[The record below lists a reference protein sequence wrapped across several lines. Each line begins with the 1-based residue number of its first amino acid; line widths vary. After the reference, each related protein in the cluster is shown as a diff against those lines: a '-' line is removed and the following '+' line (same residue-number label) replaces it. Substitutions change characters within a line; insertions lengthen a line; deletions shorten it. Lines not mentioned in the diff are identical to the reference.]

1 MMEAQETVL
10 VAGASDPRAE
20 FVASIGRRL
29 SAVRTGL
36 RELEAEPRSASR
48 RDVVLR
54 RLHALGAASRVL
66 GFDAAA
72 EALGSA
78 ENSLYRSAATGEVLV
93 RDLAEVTRAIDQVP
107 SLVWGGTPDAT
118 PASGVESSAEGHPV
132 HVVAFVDSS
141 LERAMEA
148 NDPEANFEYDA
159 ASDAVRAIDLVRATG
174 PDVVIVDIDKDG
186 ASDLVDLLLTDD
198 LVEPFALVVVG
209 TLQGAEAAATF
220 VARGAKRVLPKPVS
234 PETLERAI
242 LGVAR
247 RGTDLAAAHEAL
259 GDVTIEELSARIA
272 AEVHRGLVES
282 QRQGSLGA
290 TVPFGEGVDVLAAV
304 WSAVARVRE
313 IATLR
318 SGGSLRFEA
327 TGPEGAIPL
336 APWASPDRRAGER
349 NTRGSRGH
357 DGVRLEGRLA
367 VVADDDPSVV
377 WFLSGLLKTAGVD
390 VLEAHDGKRAL
401 ELTLSRWPD
410 LVVSDVLMPKMDGFS
425 LCRAIK
431 RDVAVRDVPV
441 VLLSWK
447 EDLLQRLRELGADAD
462 AYLRKEAAGT
472 TVLERIREV
481 LRPRARVEARMVTG
495 GVVRGRLD
503 GLTPRLV
510 LELACG
516 RHRDC
521 RVSFRDSV
529 YLYEVDIRG
538 GHPVNATRTAT
549 DGGFARGE
557 KVIAA
562 LLGIG
567 AGRFSVAPESMVC
580 RDNLN
585 KSLADLLSPHIMR
598 ARRAQDAVVGGLD
611 RIDSIQIDVEAISA
625 YLAAT
630 PDPALHLLQRLTS
643 GHSPAELA
651 RDPETDRQALEAVL
665 LDTARRGAILDLTVA
680 GRAIDLDA
688 PVDEPE
694 AEQPASAPPQFTL
707 ELSPGGGEAVPLPP
721 STELSPKWPMDPN
734 VTPGLDFQEHATGF
748 RDESGTFPGVGP
760 GSARAMLAP
769 VQDAAVGS
777 KEAAKH
783 AEDIAAKDATGD
795 AVPVEASNAAAKAP
809 TSGDVKA
816 IDESWDPGQA
826 EEPQKSKSAHPLATT
841 AASAA
846 HPVQP
851 APHVPR
857 PDPVAPAA
865 IDGFPRVKEVRLP
878 TPLRSKAE
886 PKGVEALDDRDSSEA
901 PVAAD
906 HEPSLAASS
915 VADKASESAAPSVGA
930 KADAVEDAQA
940 DDDADADAN
949 ARADADVQADDD
961 EAGDARAGSD
971 NEDSDAADAAP
982 SESSGSVQGEG
993 KKMIPETQR
1002 SEPTLPKTK
1011 SIAFPSKA
1019 QQAKQKEEVP
1029 LPDREFKKDDASSEA
1044 KAAAP
1049 AAESKLLGF
1058 AKVAAVMGAAGVASF
1073 MLVSWIRG
1081 AGGDVPAGPAAQAS
1095 VPGLIAPA
1103 AAPPAPKKEVAA
1115 PPKGVKVESLPLPPG
1130 IELASGKGLLEISI
1144 SEKDAIYVDDTFV
1157 GRGPLKRVPLEP
1169 GEHSVKLRK
1178 PGEEV
1183 THSVKIEAGSRT
1195 RLSQEDPK

>member
-1 MMEAQETVL
+1 
-10 VAGASDPRAE
+10 
-20 FVASIGRRL
+20 
-29 SAVRTGL
+29 
-36 RELEAEPRSASR
+36 
-48 RDVVLR
+48 
-54 RLHALGAASRVL
+54 
-66 GFDAAA
+66 
-72 EALGSA
+72 
-78 ENSLYRSAATGEVLV
+78 
-93 RDLAEVTRAIDQVP
+93 
-107 SLVWGGTPDAT
+107 
-118 PASGVESSAEGHPV
+118 
-132 HVVAFVDSS
+132 
-141 LERAMEA
+141 
-148 NDPEANFEYDA
+148 
-159 ASDAVRAIDLVRATG
+159 
-174 PDVVIVDIDKDG
+174 
-186 ASDLVDLLLTDD
+186 
-198 LVEPFALVVVG
+198 
-209 TLQGAEAAATF
+209 
-220 VARGAKRVLPKPVS
+220 

-651 RDPETDRQALEAVL
+651 RDPETDRQALEAV
-665 LDTARRGAILDLTVA
+665 
-680 GRAIDLDA
+680 
-688 PVDEPE
+688 
-694 AEQPASAPPQFTL
+694 
-707 ELSPGGGEAVPLPP
+707 
-721 STELSPKWPMDPN
+721 
-734 VTPGLDFQEHATGF
+734 
-748 RDESGTFPGVGP
+748 
-760 GSARAMLAP
+760 
-769 VQDAAVGS
+769 
-777 KEAAKH
+777 
-783 AEDIAAKDATGD
+783 
-795 AVPVEASNAAAKAP
+795 
-809 TSGDVKA
+809 
-816 IDESWDPGQA
+816 
-826 EEPQKSKSAHPLATT
+826 
-841 AASAA
+841 
-846 HPVQP
+846 
-851 APHVPR
+851 
-857 PDPVAPAA
+857 
-865 IDGFPRVKEVRLP
+865 
-878 TPLRSKAE
+878 
-886 PKGVEALDDRDSSEA
+886 
-901 PVAAD
+901 
-906 HEPSLAASS
+906 
-915 VADKASESAAPSVGA
+915 
-930 KADAVEDAQA
+930 
-940 DDDADADAN
+940 
-949 ARADADVQADDD
+949 
-961 EAGDARAGSD
+961 
-971 NEDSDAADAAP
+971 
-982 SESSGSVQGEG
+982 
-993 KKMIPETQR
+993 
-1002 SEPTLPKTK
+1002 
-1011 SIAFPSKA
+1011 
-1019 QQAKQKEEVP
+1019 
-1029 LPDREFKKDDASSEA
+1029 
-1044 KAAAP
+1044 
-1049 AAESKLLGF
+1049 
-1058 AKVAAVMGAAGVASF
+1058 
-1073 MLVSWIRG
+1073 
-1081 AGGDVPAGPAAQAS
+1081 
-1095 VPGLIAPA
+1095 
-1103 AAPPAPKKEVAA
+1103 
-1115 PPKGVKVESLPLPPG
+1115 
-1130 IELASGKGLLEISI
+1130 
-1144 SEKDAIYVDDTFV
+1144 
-1157 GRGPLKRVPLEP
+1157 
-1169 GEHSVKLRK
+1169 
-1178 PGEEV
+1178 
-1183 THSVKIEAGSRT
+1183 
-1195 RLSQEDPK
+1195 

>member
-10 VAGASDPRAE
+10 AAGASDPRAE

-72 EALGSA
+72 EALGNA

-93 RDLAEVTRAIDQVP
+93 RDLAEVLRAIDQVP

-118 PASGVESSAEGHPV
+118 PASGVESSTEGHPV

-282 QRQGSLGA
+282 QRQGSLGT

-557 KVIAA
+557 KVVAA

-630 PDPALHLLQRLTS
+630 PDPALHLLQLLTS

-760 GSARAMLAP
+760 GSARAMLTP
-769 VQDAAVGS
+769 VQDAAVPS
-777 KEAAKH
+777 KEAAKEV
-783 AEDIAAKDATGD
+783 EDVAAKHGAGD
-795 AVPVEASNAAAKAP
+795 AAPVEASSGAP
-809 TSGDVKA
+809 TSGDAAA

-826 EEPQKSKSAHPLATT
+826 EEQQKPASAHPLTT
-841 AASAA
+841 PAASAA

-851 APHVPR
+851 AAHVPR

-865 IDGFPRVKEVRLP
+865 MDAFPRVKEVRLP

-886 PKGVEALDDRDSSEA
+886 PIDAEAQDDGDGSEA
-901 PVAAD
+901 SVAAD
-906 HEPSLAASS
+906 HEPSILASS
-915 VADKASESAAPSVGA
+915 AEDKASGSAVPSVGA
-930 KADAVEDAQA
+930 KADAVDEAQA
-940 DDDADADAN
+940 DSDDENSDADS
-949 ARADADVQADDD
+949 DD
-961 EAGDARAGSD
+961 EASD
-971 NEDSDAADAAP
+971 VADAAP
-982 SESSGSVQGEG
+982 SDSSGSVEAGG
-993 KKMIPETQR
+993 RKMIPETQR

-1019 QQAKQKEEVP
+1019 QQAKKKEEVP
-1029 LPDREFKKDDASSEA
+1029 LPDREFKKSDASSEA

-1049 AAESKLLGF
+1049 AGESKLLGF

-1073 MLVSWIRG
+1073 MLVSWMRG
-1081 AGGDVPAGPAAQAS
+1081 AGGDLPAGPAAQAS